1 MAKFAGLVGFVTE
14 EETNYGVWT
23 ATENIRQMQGDV
35 ISAGSGVKSS
45 DKVNTDITLRHRISL
60 VGDAFAYEHFY
71 EIRWGEYAGCKW
83 EVTSWEVYRPR
94 ITLTLGGIWRG

>member
-23 ATENIRQMQGDV
+23 ATETVRQMQGD
-35 ISAGSGVKSS
+35 ILRAASGVKAS
-45 DKVNTDITLRHRISL
+45 DKVNTDITLLHRISL
-60 VGDAFAYEHFY
+60 VGDTFAYEHFY
-71 EIRWGEYAGCKW
+71 EIRWIEFGGCKW

-94 ITLTLGGIWRG
+94 ITVTLGGVWHG